1 MLWPLTITCIDES
14 GNRLPGAAIQV
25 RDNLNPSLS
34 VDAYDSDYQ
43 LVASPVAGP
52 TGMATVFLRN
62 GYIDSRYV
70 LDPYESEWITD
81 LAMAPSGRPGR
92 WRDDAGGTIAAGA
105 TTDFPIT
112 VPNLGIEKGT
122 ENVVVSVDMTHPHM
136 EDLTVQ
142 LVRTGISVD
151 LGGPEIVTHLL
162 HEHIEPQAF
171 SGVVTFEHV
180 PGGLLPEQGDRQLL
194 DAVSDTDT
202 TFDINQAIGTDW
214 PAPTYLRIGSEIVQV
229 TAGATT
235 TSPTV
240 ARGQLGTTAAAH
252 DPAVDPAADGLVAS
266 DRWDHGAAG
275 HGGRRPRRP
284 LATRRHAAE
293 RQRRGRLA
301 AARHRRGHG
310 GRHREQLDA
319 DLPGEPQL
327 HLTCRR
333 RSSSGRRSSR

>member
-81 LAMAPSGRPGR
+81 LALAPSGRPGR
-92 WRDDAGGTIAAGA
+92 WRDDVGGTIAAGA
-105 TTDFPIT
+105 TTDFTIT

-136 EDLTVQ
+136 EDLTLQ
-142 LVRTGISVD
+142 LVRTGIPVD

-194 DAVSDTDT
+194 DAVSSTDT

-252 DPAVDPAADGLVAS
+252 DPAVDPATLTAL
-266 DRWDHGAAG
+266 W
-275 HGGRRPRRP
+275 
-284 LATRRHAAE
+284 
-293 RQRRGRLA
+293 
-301 AARHRRGHG
+301 
-310 GRHREQLDA
+310 
-319 DLPGEPQL
+319 
-327 HLTCRR
+327 HLTDGITVPPDTVAADPVGPWQLAGTRLNDNAEGDWLLR
-333 RSSSGRRSSR
+333 AIDAGTAGGTVNNWTLTSPANLSFT